1 MPSSVTSWDLGKEF
15 TFQGNFIK
23 VSAPNVYLER
33 FTLFFH
39 YNGVYFSHKDSHL
52 EGNYKNTGVFFYENV
67 GQPFL
72 LYQFYLEVF
81 SRALF
86 NNLKKKTLTL
96 LFKDYSGTFGD
107 QQKYPTVIMFQEKIS
122 EKLYRLSADLVCML
136 YTLYVYTLYIYFRV
150 YMIY

>member
-1 MPSSVTSWDLGKEF
+1 M
-15 TFQGNFIK
+15 
-23 VSAPNVYLER
+23 
-33 FTLFFH
+33 
-39 YNGVYFSHKDSHL
+39 
-52 EGNYKNTGVFFYENV
+52 GVFFYENV